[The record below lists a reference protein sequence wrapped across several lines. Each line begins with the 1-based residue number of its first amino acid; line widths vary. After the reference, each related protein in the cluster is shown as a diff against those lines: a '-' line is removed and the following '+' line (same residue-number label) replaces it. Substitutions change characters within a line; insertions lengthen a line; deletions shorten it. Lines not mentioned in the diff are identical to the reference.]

1 MSSGPDVSLR
11 TKGGPGRHG
20 AQCARP
26 LSLKHRRMDRGCLG
40 RAPWCKQPGVLG
52 RTCPGGSFG
61 PVSIVLETRRCR
73 VSVMGLVA
81 HPIHGANKSDNNPE
95 SGNYKISI
103 YTVQT
108 HVNWSNQLLFVQ
120 LNHSRCVIF
129 IFRLIQQKD

>member
-1 MSSGPDVSLR
+1 
-11 TKGGPGRHG
+11 
-20 AQCARP
+20 
-26 LSLKHRRMDRGCLG
+26 
-40 RAPWCKQPGVLG
+40 
-52 RTCPGGSFG
+52 
-61 PVSIVLETRRCR
+61 
-73 VSVMGLVA
+73 MGLVA

-129 IFRLIQQKD
+129 RLIQQKDRLHCPPGTVSSGISLWGGGLLQHSDPSHLQLAIELDGLPVSK